1 MTFEPTTEQAM
12 DLSVIAGLR
21 VTHSCLVSGLP
32 DLLKLITETCTKVSQ
47 KAATGEAPSE
57 EERSDL
63 ISACVSLIGALESI
77 ALNEFLS
84 GKFEGD
90 FMAESKAE
98 SES

>member
-1 MTFEPTTEQAM
+1 MAFEPSTEQAM
-12 DLSVIAGLR
+12 DLGVIAGLHI
-21 VTHSCLVSGLP
+21 THGCLVDGLP
-32 DLLKLITETCTKVSQ
+32 DLLELITKNCKKVSR